1 MDILSVMVNLDCW
14 FDTHLCREWQ
24 WGLAC
29 GALSY
34 VNWCRKLRSGS
45 PTVSKSRNRADCQY
59 ACICTLSA
67 LDCGRDVT
75 SHFESCL
82 DSPTVMDYNWEIVD
96 QDKPCLLYITPV
108 GTFRHSHR
116 KETRTLF
123 SPHFAT
129 VIKDSNRRPLKRVI
143 GFIRLS
149 WLTVLNCSS
158 SWKEVREGTQAKTW
172 SRNHG
177 GCGLPAGSEA
187 HTLLAFW
194 YSLRP
199 PAVTVAR
206 LSSIH

>member
-24 WGLAC
+24 WGLVC

-45 PTVSKSRNRADCQY
+45 PTVSKSRNWAF
-59 ACICTLSA
+59 TLS
-67 LDCGRDVT
+67 LLLTVDVMWLAT
-75 SHFESCL
+75 S
-82 DSPTVMDYNWEIVD
+82 SPVLTAPQWWTITGKLWTKINRVSSTS
-96 QDKPCLLYITPV
+96 TPV

-158 SWKEVREGTQAKTW
+158 SWKEVREGTQAKTF
-172 SRNHG
+172 
-177 GCGLPAGSEA
+177 EA
-187 HTLLAFW
+187 ETMEDAVCRLVQRLTLC
-194 YSLRP
+194 
-199 PAVTVAR
+199 
-206 LSSIH
+206 